1 MKKKLYGMGL
11 ALLLL
16 PAACDVLE
24 QTPQAQISTSQ
35 AFAGENAAI
44 GAVNGMYNLVQS
56 VYDWRVQC
64 LSDLASDITQSV
76 DTWDAFI
83 NVDEYVTTRDNS
95 EVEDLY
101 TVLYRTVDIANTII
115 AEVPKLNLPEDR
127 QNNLL
132 GQAYFVRGLMYFELA
147 RFWGGIPGVYGELGV
162 VIRTTPSQ
170 GVDAGSFGA
179 RASLTDT
186 YAQVRTDAETAL
198 ALLPETRNDNAADRG
213 RAVKPAARALLS
225 RLHLYLREYGP
236 AEAYAAAVIDDGR
249 YRLVTPY
256 ESVFR
261 ARNTAESVFEVQYGA
276 NDISGMRN
284 WYYPSS
290 LGGRGGLALHEAFY
304 RELTADPADQRGKLT
319 AYNANAKVYYPT
331 KYNTAGN
338 SDNTHVFRIAE
349 MYLNRAEARAHLGNP
364 EGAVADLNAV
374 RRRAGLPQT
383 AAATRE
389 ALLAA
394 ILRERK
400 LEFFQEGH
408 RWFDLF
414 RTGNAVPV
422 LTDLKRDTGSRPV
435 SLTAPARL
443 VFPFPTSEVL
453 ANPNLEQNE
462 AYR

>member
-11 ALLLL
+11 VLLLL

-24 QTPQAQISTSQ
+24 QTPQAQISTNQ
-35 AFAGENAAI
+35 AFASENAAN

-64 LSDLASDITQSV
+64 LGDLASDVTQSV

-83 NVDEYVTTRDNS
+83 NIDEYVTTRDNS

-101 TVLYRTVDIANTII
+101 TVLYRAVDIANTII

-186 YAQVRTDAETAL
+186 YAQARTDVETAL
-198 ALLPETRNDNAADRG
+198 ELLPETRNNNAADRG
-213 RAVKPAARALLS
+213 RVVKPAARALLS
-225 RLHLYLREYGP
+225 RLHLYLREYAP
-236 AEAYAAAVIDDGR
+236 AEQYATAVIADGR
-249 YRLVTPY
+249 YGLVTPY
-256 ESVFR
+256 EAIFR
-261 ARNTAESVFEVQYGA
+261 TKNTAESVFEVQYGV
-276 NDISGMRN
+276 NDISGMRS

-290 LGGRGGLALHEAFY
+290 SGGRGGLALHEAFY
-304 RELTADPADQRGKLT
+304 QELTANPADERGKLT

-338 SDNTHVFRIAE
+338 SDNTHVFRVAE
-349 MYLNRAEARAHLGNP
+349 MYLNRAEARAQLGNL
-364 EGAVADLNAV
+364 EGARGDLNAV
-374 RRRAGLPQT
+374 RKRAGLPETT
-383 AAATRE
+383 ASTRE
-389 ALLAA
+389 ELLAS
-394 ILRERK
+394 ILQERK
-400 LEFFQEGH
+400 LEFYQEGH

-414 RTGNAVPV
+414 RTGQALPV
-422 LTDLKRDTGSRPV
+422 LTDLKRNTGSRLV
-435 SLTAPARL
+435 SLPTPARL